1 MPLLGLSRIPN
12 LDELG
17 DMHTTRIGFANRF
30 ETRSAEY
37 GSRQLA
43 GLNIYQDILP
53 DHKTQKLETTYFN
66 ASFHQQAGWILAYC

>member
-17 DMHTTRIGFANRF
+17 DMHTTRIGFENRL
-30 ETRSAEY
+30 ETRSVEY
-37 GSRQLA
+37 GSRRLA

-53 DHKTQKLETTYFN
+53 DHKTQKLETTYLTQR
-66 ASFHQQAGWILAYC
+66 FHQQTGWI